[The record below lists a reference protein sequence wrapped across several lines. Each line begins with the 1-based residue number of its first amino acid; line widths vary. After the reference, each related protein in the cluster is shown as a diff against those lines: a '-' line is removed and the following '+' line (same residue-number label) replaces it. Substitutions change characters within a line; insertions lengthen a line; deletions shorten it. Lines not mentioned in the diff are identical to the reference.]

1 MNLEQTLQLM
11 FNKGNCMKA
20 KAKDA
25 SDASS
30 SASDASASD
39 ISAENPSTFYGP
51 NTDMGPAKAL
61 DPE

>member
-1 MNLEQTLQLM
+1 MNLDQTLKLM
-11 FNKGNCMKA
+11 YGSGGVKA
-20 KAKDA
+20 AKKD
-25 SDASS
+25 STDASS
-30 SASDASASD
+30 SASNASASD